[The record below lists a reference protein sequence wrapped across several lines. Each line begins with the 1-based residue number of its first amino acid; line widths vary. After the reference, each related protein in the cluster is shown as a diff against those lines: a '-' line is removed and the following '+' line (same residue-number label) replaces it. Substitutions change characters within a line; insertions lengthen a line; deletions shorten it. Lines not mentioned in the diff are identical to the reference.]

1 MPIAEGTS
9 ESQPHHA
16 RRHLFWY
23 RKRYHRFMPS
33 LNITFTDEEL
43 TLLREAAE
51 KEGVSLKTF
60 AHRAVVEAASSR
72 KKMRDQL
79 LEDIFAKSAELNERL
94 A

>member
-1 MPIAEGTS
+1 
-9 ESQPHHA
+9 
-16 RRHLFWY
+16 
-23 RKRYHRFMPS
+23 MPS
-33 LNITFTDEEL
+33 LNITFTDEEQ

-60 AHRAVVEAASSR
+60 AHHAVVEAASSR

-79 LEDIFAKSAELNERL
+79 LADIFAKSAELNDRL